1 MVITTTLEGIRM
13 TKSDSSDAK
22 NRLILPVGII
32 TSIVISGFFLANP
45 VMSFVTPIQSPNTTA
60 GAAVSLTKK
69 APKINGSTNVMEKT
83 QDVKK
88 KR

>member
-1 MVITTTLEGIRM
+1 MVITTILKDIKI

-32 TSIVISGFFLANP
+32 TAIVIAGFFLANS
-45 VMSFVTPIQSPNTTA
+45 VMSYVTPIQSPNTTA
-60 GAAVSLTKK
+60 GAAFSLTKK
-69 APKINGSTNVMEKT
+69 TPKINGSTNVMEKT